1 MSEPKHISEIMLRL
15 ALSDHNDP
23 YAQLLRHCQFI
34 QAEMLR
40 KGYISLDDLTDD
52 EISRLIEWDSENLD
66 IETLKR
72 RDRYEQ

>member
-1 MSEPKHISEIMLRL
+1 MSDPRHISEIMLRL
-15 ALSDHNDP
+15 ALNDHDP
-23 YAQLLRHCQFI
+23 YAQLLRHCPFI

-52 EISRLIEWDSENLD
+52 EINRLIEWDSENID

-72 RDRYEQ
+72 RDRHE

>member
-1 MSEPKHISEIMLRL
+1 MSEPRHISEIMHRL
-15 ALSDHNDP
+15 ALNDHNDP
-23 YAQLLRHCQFI
+23 YAQLLRHCPFI

-52 EISRLIEWDSENLD
+52 EINRLIEWDSENID

-72 RDRYEQ
+72 RDGHE

>member
-1 MSEPKHISEIMLRL
+1 MSDPRHISEIMHRL
-15 ALSDHNDP
+15 ALNDHDP
-23 YAQLLRHCQFI
+23 YVQLLRHCPFI

-52 EISRLIEWDSENLD
+52 EINRLIEWDSENID

-72 RDRYEQ
+72 RDRHE